1 VTLLVASG
9 VHVRL
14 GTASVL
20 EGVSLAVAPGE
31 FVGLAGPNGAGKTT
45 FLRTAANLVP
55 ATAGSVRIGGKT
67 HAELGPAGVARTLA
81 YLPHGAPVHWPMP
94 ARRVVALG
102 RLPHL
107 SAWQRLSER
116 DEAAVDSA
124 MMRAGVS
131 AFATRRVDEL
141 SAGERARV
149 MIARALA
156 QEPKLLLADE
166 PTVALDPYHQLR
178 VLELL
183 RAIADA
189 GGAVLAVFHDLAL
202 ATRYCTR
209 LALIRSG
216 RILADGAPA
225 DVLSADNVRAAYGV
239 EIAAVPATAFTLPA
253 GAARH
258 G

>member
-1 VTLLVASG
+1 MTLLVASD
-9 VHVRL
+9 VSVRL
-14 GTASVL
+14 GGTAVL
-20 EGVSLAVAPGE
+20 HGVSLSVAAGE

-45 FLRTAANLVP
+45 FLRAAANLVTP
-55 ATAGSVRIGGKT
+55 TGGSVRIGGKS
-67 HAELGPAGVARTLA
+67 HAELGPQGAARTLA
-81 YLPHGAPVHWPMP
+81 YLPHGAPCHWPMP

-107 SAWQRLSER
+107 PAWQKLSAH
-116 DEAAVDSA
+116 DEAAIDAA
-124 MMRAGVS
+124 MARAGVT

-166 PTVALDPYHQLR
+166 PTVALDPYHQLH

-183 RAIADA
+183 RVIADG

-202 ATRYCTR
+202 ATRFCTR
-209 LALIRSG
+209 LALMRAG
-216 RILADGAPA
+216 RLLADGEPA
-225 DVLSADNVRAAYGV
+225 AVLSADNVRAAYGV
-239 EIAAVPATAFTLPA
+239 EIAATPATAFTLPA
-253 GAARH
+253 EAPH
-258 G
+258 H